1 SEVVYNC
8 KKEYTVEDVKNVQLV
23 SKATQVSVDVPIVL
37 PDINPYDYLFSLYP
51 LRYHVDKVKISFP
64 ALREDEIQKRHKKYY
79 VYYNGM
85 YHLKSKYKYDCFRF
99 IQEPLSTWKMNIW
112 LVCDSRKDM
121 KRVESM
127 VVRDNKRFKK
137 AGSKTSSQGGY
148 DIDSKS

>member
-1 SEVVYNC
+1 
-8 KKEYTVEDVKNVQLV
+8 
-23 SKATQVSVDVPIVL
+23 
-37 PDINPYDYLFSLYP
+37 
-51 LRYHVDKVKISFP
+51 
-64 ALREDEIQKRHKKYY
+64 
-79 VYYNGM
+79 M

-127 VVRDNKRFKK
+127 VIRDNKRFKK